1 MNRIISYI
9 IILLVFQSCSIIVPL
24 KDLPNPTG
32 DYFIGTDV
40 MILEDKNR
48 SENFTTEINDN
59 RKIVVQGWYP
69 AESKSDSLFPYL
81 DYKDI
86 KVPFIAKR
94 LEISEKIINHVN
106 SVKTNS
112 YYKAKPLNE
121 IFPTIIFSH
130 GLGGNRMQNTI
141 NIESLVSKGYIVF
154 SIEHTYDA
162 NITVFNDST
171 FAEFD
176 SFLADDVS
184 VEEFYSV
191 RIPQIQTR
199 ASDVSF
205 LIDTITLL
213 KSQGHFYAKN
223 CDIEKIGIFGHSF
236 GGGTAALSS
245 NNDDRIKAC
254 VTLDGWFEPIPPLI
268 INKGINIPFL
278 FIGQPQ
284 NSWLDAP
291 YNKIQLTKFYNNCS
305 NDSFILEIND
315 TKHMDYSDISY
326 LTFWS
331 RLLGLSGKKGKK
343 INLDLNF
350 TLIDFFDNYLKN
362 QNKNWLK
369 NIQNNY
375 DVSIE
380 SKTIK

>member
-1 MNRIISYI
+1 MNSLSLSGKNWVLKKFNEEDIIFFKENFSLDEI
-9 IILLVFQSCSIIVPL
+9 TSKLLSIRQIK
-24 KDLPNPTG
+24 KDEINSFLNPSIKNILPNP
-32 DYFIGTDV
+32 
-40 MILEDKNR
+40 
-48 SENFTTEINDN
+48 DN
-59 RKIVVQGWYP
+59 
-69 AESKSDSLFPYL
+69 
-81 DYKDI
+81 
-86 KVPFIAKR
+86 
-94 LEISEKIINHVN
+94 
-106 SVKTNS
+106 
-112 YYKAKPLNE
+112 
-121 IFPTIIFSH
+121 
-130 GLGGNRMQNTI
+130 
-141 NIESLVSKGYIVF
+141 
-154 SIEHTYDA
+154 
-162 NITVFNDST
+162 
-171 FAEFD
+171 
-176 SFLADDVS
+176 
-184 VEEFYSV
+184 
-191 RIPQIQTR
+191 
-199 ASDVSF
+199 
-205 LIDTITLL
+205 LIDME
-213 KSQGHFYAKN
+213 KSSKRAVEAIIKK
-223 CDIEKIGIFGHSF
+223 EKIGIFGHSF

-268 INKGINIPFL
+268 IDKGINIPFL

-375 DVSIE
+375 DVSIK
-380 SKTIK
+380 SKTIR